1 MELLQLQYF
10 YESAKTENF
19 AKTAE
24 KYFVPTS
31 SVSGGVR
38 RLEKELGCQLFDRS
52 SNQLFLNQNG
62 KRLFQ
67 ALQIAFTEVGEAIKD
82 LTCTEDTRPI
92 RMLVRAMRGNITDY
106 IIEHYRTKPHIQF
119 QINFDNEEQSF
130 EKYDIIIDEASNLYP
145 DYDSIELCH
154 MRLRLV
160 VSQDNPLCRKKL
172 TMKQLAKQP
181 FISLGEQSHM
191 HKILLSACKK
201 AGFSPI
207 ICVRSNDMK
216 YYEKLVESGIG
227 IGIERDNPKSMRTRS
242 IAYLDVADFS
252 EESVV
257 CAYFKKEAAYGNVE
271 QFLTFLN
278 SKDFLFGQAP

>member
-10 YESAKTENF
+10 YESAQTENF

-24 KYFVPTS
+24 KHFVPTS
-31 SVSGGVR
+31 SVSGSVR

-52 SNQLFLNQNG
+52 SNRLSLNQNG

-67 ALQIAFTEVGEAIKD
+67 ALQVAFDEIDQAVKD
-82 LTCTEDTRPI
+82 LTCIEDTRPI

-106 IIEHYRTKPHIQF
+106 IIEHNRTKPHIQF
-119 QINFDNEEQSF
+119 QINFDNEDQHF
-130 EKYDIIIDEASNLYP
+130 EKYDIIIDETSDLYNA
-145 DYDSIELCH
+145 YERIELCH
-154 MRLRLV
+154 MRLRLT

-172 TMKQLAKQP
+172 TMKQLSKQP

-191 HKILLSACKK
+191 HKTLMNACDK
-201 AGFSPI
+201 AGFTPS

-227 IGIERDNPKSMRTRS
+227 IGIERDNPKSMRTRN
-242 IAYLDVADFS
+242 IAYLDVSDFC

-257 CAYFKKEAAYGNVE
+257 YAYFRKEAAYGNVE
-271 QFLTFLN
+271 QFLTFLS
-278 SKDFLFGQAP
+278 SKDFL